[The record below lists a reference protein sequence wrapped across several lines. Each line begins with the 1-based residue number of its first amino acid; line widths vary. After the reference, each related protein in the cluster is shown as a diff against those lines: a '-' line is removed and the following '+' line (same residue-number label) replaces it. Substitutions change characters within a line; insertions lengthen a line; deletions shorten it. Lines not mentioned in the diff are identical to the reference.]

1 MIVVCLEGC
10 HGVGKT
16 ELCSRFRRNGFAV
29 QDEAFLDMPDYM
41 LHPQSL
47 LMETTW
53 VCSWFEQLLRRKA
66 AMDKKSQQEQEGA
79 GTPSHEGGEG
89 SVATGNTGPRLPS
102 RRRSRSSRVV
112 SGPTG
117 STNLNGAGDDLALE
131 ISEMQVRKM
140 DELRAARLN
149 SLSFFLLLVV
159 FSVSLFIRL
168 L

>member
-66 AMDKKSQQEQEGA
+66 AMDKKSQHEQEGA
-79 GTPSHEGGEG
+79 GTRSHEGGEG
-89 SVATGNTGPRLPS
+89 SVAIDNSGPRLPS
-102 RRRSRSSRVV
+102 RRRSRSSRNV

-117 STNLNGAGDDLALE
+117 ISNSTGTGEDLALE
-131 ISEMQVRKM
+131 TSELQVRTVDK
-140 DELRAARLN
+140 LPRRPFVRTFLFSYRL
-149 SLSFFLLLVV
+149 
-159 FSVSLFIRL
+159 
-168 L
+168 